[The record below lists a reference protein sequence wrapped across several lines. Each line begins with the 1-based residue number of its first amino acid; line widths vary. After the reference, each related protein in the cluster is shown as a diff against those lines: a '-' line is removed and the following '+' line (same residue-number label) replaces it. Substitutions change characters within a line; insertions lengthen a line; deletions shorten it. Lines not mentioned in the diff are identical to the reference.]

1 MKKEFKSNMEEEI
14 TRTVLTVDD
23 DEFVREILAAYLE
36 DSGYGVLQA
45 ENGLLGLEA
54 FRREKP
60 DLVML
65 DLRMPEMDGLEVL
78 GFITK
83 ESPDTPVIL
92 VSGMGT
98 IGDAIKALKLGAWDY
113 IAKPIHD
120 MGVLEHAVNKALER
134 AEFLEQRKKYRAHLE
149 EEVKKRTAEVE
160 QRRLELEKA
169 YNDLQAEVE
178 VRKEAEELLSNMNLE
193 LTMLSDCVHA
203 VVRATDE
210 QNLIQEICRII
221 VEVGGYQMAWVGFA
235 DQDIEKSVKPI
246 AWMGENDGFL
256 ETVKISWDEC
266 DRGRGPT
273 GTAIRTA
280 KPVVNENTSENP
292 NTYLWREELLKRGFN
307 SSIALP
313 LIYEEE
319 TLGVLT
325 IYASEPET
333 FYKSEIDHLMGLAN
347 DLAYGICALRTRIER
362 IEAGEEIELHVD
374 KLQKALSG
382 TIKVAASTVEVRDP
396 YTAGHQRRV
405 ATLARTIA
413 EEMSL
418 SDNQVEGIFMAG
430 VVHDLGKIYV
440 PAEILS
446 KPSDL
451 SDIEFNLIRT
461 HPQIGYDLLKTI
473 DFPWPIA
480 QIVHQHHERLN
491 GSGYPQG
498 LLSEQILI
506 EAKIICVADVVEAMA
521 SHRPYRPA
529 RGVDRALEH
538 IQEESGNLYD
548 SMVVNTCL
556 RLFSEKEF
564 QFD

>member
-1 MKKEFKSNMEEEI
+1 MGTEKLRKI
-14 TRTVLTVDD
+14 LTVDD
-23 DEFVREILAAYLE
+23 DEFVREILVAYLE
-36 DSGYGVLQA
+36 DSGYEVLQA
-45 ENGLLGLEA
+45 ENGRLGLET

-78 GFITK
+78 GYITK

-134 AEFLEQRKKYRAHLE
+134 SEFIEERKRYWEHLE
-149 EEVKKRTAEVE
+149 EEVKTRTAEVE
-160 QRRLELEKA
+160 ERRLDLEKA

-178 VRKEAEELLSNMNLE
+178 VRKEAEKLSHKINLE
-193 LTMLSDCVHA
+193 LTMLSDCIHA

-210 QNLIQEICRII
+210 QSLIQEVCRII
-221 VEVGGYQMAWVGFA
+221 VEVGGYEMSWVGFA
-235 DQDIEKSVKPI
+235 EHDMDKSVKPV
-246 AWMGENDGFL
+246 AWMGNNKGFL
-256 ETVKISWDEC
+256 ERVKISWDDC
-266 DRGRGPT
+266 DHGRGPT
-273 GTAIRTA
+273 GTAIRTGE
-280 KPVVNENTSENP
+280 PMVNENTYENP
-292 NTYLWREELLKRGFN
+292 NITIWREELIKRGFN
-307 SSIALP
+307 SSVALP
-313 LIYEEE
+313 LVYGEDV
-319 TLGVLT
+319 LGVLT
-325 IYASEPET
+325 IYAENTEA
-333 FYKSEIDHLMGLAN
+333 FDKSEIDRLMGLAN

-362 IEAGEEIELHVD
+362 IEAGKEIELHID

-382 TIKVAASTVEVRDP
+382 TINVVASTVEVRDP

-405 ATLARTIA
+405 ATLAQAIA
-413 EEMSL
+413 EEMGL
-418 SDNQVEGIFMAG
+418 PDHQIEGIYMAG

-446 KPSDL
+446 KPSGL
-451 SDIEFNLIRT
+451 NDIELNLFRT
-461 HPQIGYDLLKTI
+461 HSQVGYDLLKTI

-480 QIVHQHHERLN
+480 QIVYQHHERLN
-491 GSGYPQG
+491 GSGYPRG
-498 LLSEQILI
+498 LSSEQILI

-529 RGVDRALEH
+529 RGVETALEH

-548 SMVVNTCL
+548 SQAVNSCL
-556 RLFSEKEF
+556 QLFSEKGF

>member
-1 MKKEFKSNMEEEI
+1 CI
-14 TRTVLTVDD
+14 
-23 DEFVREILAAYLE
+23 
-36 DSGYGVLQA
+36 
-45 ENGLLGLEA
+45 
-54 FRREKP
+54 
-60 DLVML
+60 
-65 DLRMPEMDGLEVL
+65 
-78 GFITK
+78 
-83 ESPDTPVIL
+83 
-92 VSGMGT
+92 
-98 IGDAIKALKLGAWDY
+98 
-113 IAKPIHD
+113 
-120 MGVLEHAVNKALER
+120 
-134 AEFLEQRKKYRAHLE
+134 
-149 EEVKKRTAEVE
+149 
-160 QRRLELEKA
+160 
-169 YNDLQAEVE
+169 
-178 VRKEAEELLSNMNLE
+178 
-193 LTMLSDCVHA
+193 HA

-235 DQDIEKSVKPI
+235 DHDIEKSVKPV
-246 AWMGENDGFL
+246 AWMGKNEGFL
-256 ETVKISWDEC
+256 ETVKISWDDCE
-266 DRGRGPT
+266 RGWGPT

-280 KPVVNENTSENP
+280 EPVVNENTSDNP
-292 NTYLWREELLKRGFN
+292 NTLLWREEMLKRGFN
-307 SSIALP
+307 SSLALP
-313 LIYEEE
+313 LKYEEE

-333 FYKSEIDHLMGLAN
+333 FHRSEIDRLMGLAN

-362 IEAGEEIELHVD
+362 VQAGEEIELHVD

-382 TIKVAASTVEVRDP
+382 TINVVASTVEVRDP

-405 ATLARTIA
+405 ATLARAIA
-413 EEMSL
+413 EEMNL
-418 SDNQVEGIFMAG
+418 SQNQVEGIFMAG

-446 KPSDL
+446 KPSRL
-451 SDIEFNLIRT
+451 NDIEFNLIRT
-461 HPQIGYDLLKTI
+461 HSQVGYDLLKTI

-498 LLSEQILI
+498 LSSEQILI

-564 QFD
+564 KFD

>member
-1 MKKEFKSNMEEEI
+1 MGIEI
-14 TRTVLTVDD
+14 TKKVLTVDD
-23 DEFVREILAAYLE
+23 DEFVREILVAYLE
-36 DSGYGVLQA
+36 DSGYEVLQA
-45 ENGLLGLEA
+45 ENGLLGLET

-78 GFITK
+78 SHIIM

-134 AEFLEQRKKYRAHLE
+134 ADFIEQRKSYREHLE
-149 EEVKKRTAEVE
+149 EEVKSRTAEVE
-160 QRRLELEKA
+160 ERRLELEKA

-178 VRKEAEELLSNMNLE
+178 VRKEAEELLSSINLE
-193 LTMLSDCVHA
+193 LTMLSDCIHA

-210 QNLIQEICRII
+210 QNLIEEVCRII
-221 VEVGGYQMAWVGFA
+221 VEVGGYEMAWVGFA
-235 DQDIEKSVKPI
+235 EQDIGKSVRPV
-246 AWMGENDGFL
+246 AWMGKNDGFL
-256 ETVKISWDEC
+256 ETVEISWDDC
-266 DRGRGPT
+266 DLGRGPT
-273 GTAIRTA
+273 GKSIRTA
-280 KPVVNENTSENP
+280 QPVVNENTIENEDIV
-292 NTYLWREELLKRGFN
+292 LWREELLKRGFK
-307 SSIALP
+307 SSVALP
-313 LIYEEE
+313 LKHEEDV
-319 TLGVLT
+319 LGVLT
-325 IYASEPET
+325 IYASIPEA
-333 FYKSEIDHLMGLAN
+333 FDKSEIDRLMGLAN
-347 DLAYGICALRTRIER
+347 DLTYGIRALRTRIER
-362 IEAGEEIELHVD
+362 IDAENEIELHVD

-382 TIKVAASTVEVRDP
+382 TIKVVASTVEVRDP

-405 ATLARTIA
+405 ATLARAIA
-413 EEMSL
+413 EEMNL
-418 SDNQVEGIFMAG
+418 PAHQVEGIFMAG

-446 KPSDL
+446 KPSRL
-451 SDIEFNLIRT
+451 NDIEFNLIRT
-461 HPQIGYDLLKTI
+461 HSQVGYDLLKTI
-473 DFPWPIA
+473 EFPWPIA
-480 QIVHQHHERLN
+480 KIVHQHHERID

-498 LLSEQILI
+498 LFSEQILL

-529 RGVDRALEH
+529 MGVEKALKH
-538 IQEESGNLYD
+538 IDEESGNLYD
-548 SMVVNTCL
+548 SKAVFTCL
-556 RLFSEKEF
+556 ELFSEKGF

>member
-1 MKKEFKSNMEEEI
+1 METRNHKK
-14 TRTVLTVDD
+14 VLTVDD
-23 DEFVREILAAYLE
+23 DEFVREILVAYLE
-36 DSGYGVLQA
+36 DSGYDVLQA
-45 ENGLLGLEA
+45 ENGRLGLET

-78 GFITK
+78 GHITK

-134 AEFLEQRKKYRAHLE
+134 ADFIDQRKKYREHLE
-149 EEVKKRTAEVE
+149 EEVKSRTAEVE
-160 QRRLELEKA
+160 ERRRELQKA
-169 YNDLQAEVE
+169 YENIRAEVE
-178 VRKEAEELLSNMNLE
+178 ERKKAEELLSKINLE
-193 LTMLSDCVHA
+193 LTMLSDCIHA

-210 QNLIQEICRII
+210 QSLIQEVCRII
-221 VEVGGYQMAWVGFA
+221 IEVGGYSMAWVGFA
-235 DQDIEKSVKPI
+235 EQDLEKSVRPV
-246 AWMGENDGFL
+246 AWLGENDGFL
-256 ETVKISWDEC
+256 EMLKISWGDNEH
-266 DRGRGPT
+266 GRGPT
-273 GTAIRTA
+273 GEAIRTG
-280 KPVVNENTSENP
+280 KPVVNENTSTNSAIS
-292 NTYLWREELLKRGFN
+292 LWRDEMLKRNFN

-313 LIYEEE
+313 LIYEGDV
-319 TLGVLT
+319 LGVLT
-325 IYASEPET
+325 IYAEEPET
-333 FYKSEIDHLMGLAN
+333 FDKSEIDRLMGLAN

-362 IEAGEEIELHVD
+362 IEAGKEIELHVD

-382 TIKVAASTVEVRDP
+382 TIKVVASTVEVRDP

-405 ATLARTIA
+405 ATLARAIA
-413 EEMSL
+413 EEMDL
-418 SDNQVEGIFMAG
+418 PEHQVEGIFMAG

-446 KPSDL
+446 KPSRL
-451 SDIEFNLIRT
+451 NEIEFNLIRT
-461 HPQIGYDLLKTI
+461 HSQVGYDLLKTI

-480 QIVHQHHERLN
+480 QIVYQHHEKLN

-498 LLSEQILI
+498 LSAEQILI

-529 RGVDRALEH
+529 MGVDTALEH
-538 IQEESGNLYD
+538 IRQESGVLYD
-548 SMVVNTCL
+548 AAAVDICT
-556 RLFSEKEF
+556 RLFTQENF
-564 QFD
+564 RFD

>member
-1 MKKEFKSNMEEEI
+1 MEEEI

-178 VRKEAEELLSNMNLE
+178 VRKEAEELLSNINLE

-210 QNLIQEICRII
+210 QSLIQEICRII
-221 VEVGGYQMAWVGFA
+221 VEVGGYQMSWVGFA
-235 DQDIEKSVKPI
+235 DQDIEKSVKPV
-246 AWMGENDGFL
+246 AWMGKNDGFL
-256 ETVKISWDEC
+256 ETVKISWDDC

-280 KPVVNENTSENP
+280 KPVVNENTSDNP
-292 NTYLWREELLKRGFN
+292 NTFLWREELLKRGFH

-333 FYKSEIDHLMGLAN
+333 FYKSEIDRLMGLAN

-362 IEAGEEIELHVD
+362 IEAGEEIERHVD

-382 TIKVAASTVEVRDP
+382 TIKVVASTVEVRDP

-418 SDNQVEGIFMAG
+418 SDNQVEGTFMAG

-446 KPSDL
+446 KPSGL
-451 SDIEFNLIRT
+451 NDIEFNLIRT
-461 HPQIGYDLLKTI
+461 HPKVGYDLLKTI

-498 LLSEQILI
+498 LFSEQILI

>member
-1 MKKEFKSNMEEEI
+1 MEAEI

-36 DSGYGVLQA
+36 DSGYEVLQA
-45 ENGLLGLEA
+45 ENGLLGLET

-78 GFITK
+78 GYITK

-134 AEFLEQRKKYRAHLE
+134 SEFLEQRKKYRVHLE

-178 VRKEAEELLSNMNLE
+178 VRKEAEELLSNINLE
-193 LTMLSDCVHA
+193 LTMLSDCIHA

-235 DQDIEKSVKPI
+235 DQDIEKSVKPV

-256 ETVKISWDEC
+256 ETVKISWNDS
-266 DRGRGPT
+266 DSGRGPT
-273 GTAIRTA
+273 GTAIRIA
-280 KPVVNENTSENP
+280 KPVVNENTKENP
-292 NTYLWREELLKRGFN
+292 DIIIWREELLKRGFN
-307 SSIALP
+307 SSVALP
-313 LIYEEE
+313 LIYEEK

-325 IYASEPET
+325 IYASGPET
-333 FYKSEIDHLMGLAN
+333 FDKSEIDRLMGLAN

-382 TIKVAASTVEVRDP
+382 TIKVVASTVEVRDP

-405 ATLARTIA
+405 ATLARAIA

-418 SDNQVEGIFMAG
+418 SDNQIEGIFMAG

-446 KPSDL
+446 KPSRL
-451 SDIEFNLIRT
+451 NDIEFNLIRT
-461 HPQIGYDLLKTI
+461 HSQVGYDLLKTI

-498 LLSEQILI
+498 LSSEQILI

-529 RGVDRALEH
+529 RGVDLALEH
-538 IQEESGNLYD
+538 IQVESGNLYD
-548 SMVVNTCL
+548 SLVVDTCL
-556 RLFSEKEF
+556 RLFSEKVF

>member
-1 MKKEFKSNMEEEI
+1 MEAEI

-36 DSGYGVLQA
+36 DSGYEVLQA
-45 ENGLLGLEA
+45 ENGLLGLET

-78 GFITK
+78 GYITK

-134 AEFLEQRKKYRAHLE
+134 SEFLEQRKKYRVHLE

-178 VRKEAEELLSNMNLE
+178 VRKEAEELLSNINLE
-193 LTMLSDCVHA
+193 LTMLSDCIHA

-210 QNLIQEICRII
+210 QSLIQEICRII

-235 DQDIEKSVKPI
+235 EQDIEKSVKPV
-246 AWMGENDGFL
+246 AWMGEDKGFL
-256 ETVKISWDEC
+256 EEINISWDNC

-280 KPVVNENTSENP
+280 KPVVNEDTTVNP
-292 NTYLWREELLKRGFN
+292 NIILWREELLKRGFN
-307 SSIALP
+307 SAVALP
-313 LIYEEE
+313 LIYEGD

-325 IYASEPET
+325 IYASERET
-333 FYKSEIDHLMGLAN
+333 FDKSEIDRLMGLAN

-362 IEAGEEIELHVD
+362 IQAGEEIELHVD
-374 KLQKALSG
+374 KLQKALAG
-382 TIKVAASTVEVRDP
+382 TIKVVASTVEVRDP

-405 ATLARTIA
+405 ATLARAIA
-413 EEMSL
+413 GEMGL
-418 SDNQVEGIFMAG
+418 SDNQTEGIFMAG

-446 KPSDL
+446 KPSRL
-451 SDIEFNLIRT
+451 NDIEFNLIRT
-461 HPQIGYDLLKTI
+461 HSQVGYDLLKTI

-498 LLSEQILI
+498 LSSEQILI

-529 RGVDRALEH
+529 RGVDLALEH

-548 SMVVNTCL
+548 SLVVDTCL

>member
-1 MKKEFKSNMEEEI
+1 MGIEKS
-14 TRTVLTVDD
+14 RKVLTVDD

-36 DSGYGVLQA
+36 DSGYEVLQA
-45 ENGLLGLEA
+45 ENGRLGLET

-78 GFITK
+78 GYITK

-134 AEFLEQRKKYRAHLE
+134 SEFIEQRQRYREHLE
-149 EEVKKRTAEVE
+149 EEVKRRTAEVE
-160 QRRLELEKA
+160 ERRLELEKA

-178 VRKEAEELLSNMNLE
+178 VRKEAEALLHKINLE
-193 LTMLSDCVHA
+193 LTMLSDCIHA

-210 QNLIQEICRII
+210 QGLIQEVCRII
-221 VEVGGYQMAWVGFA
+221 VEVGGYEMAWVGFA
-235 DQDIEKSVKPI
+235 EQNMEKSVRPV
-246 AWMGENDGFL
+246 AWMGNNNGFL
-256 ETVKISWDEC
+256 EIVKISWDDC
-266 DRGRGPT
+266 DSGRGPT
-273 GTAIRTA
+273 GTAIRTGR
-280 KPVVNENTSENP
+280 PVVNENTSGNP
-292 NTYLWREELLKRGFN
+292 NITFWREELLKRGFN
-307 SSIALP
+307 SSVALP
-313 LIYEEE
+313 LIYGKEV
-319 TLGVLT
+319 LGVLT
-325 IYASEPET
+325 IYAEKTEA
-333 FYKSEIDHLMGLAN
+333 FDKSETDRLMGLAN
-347 DLAYGICALRTRIER
+347 DLTYGICALRTRIER
-362 IEAGEEIELHVD
+362 IEAGKEIELHVD

-382 TIKVAASTVEVRDP
+382 TINVVASTVEVRDP

-405 ATLARTIA
+405 ATLAQAIA
-413 EEMSL
+413 EEMAL
-418 SDNQVEGIFMAG
+418 PAHQIEGIYMAG

-446 KPSDL
+446 KPSGL
-451 SDIEFNLIRT
+451 NEIEFSLIRT
-461 HPQIGYDLLKTI
+461 HCQVGYDLLKTI

-480 QIVHQHHERLN
+480 QIVYQHHERLN

-498 LLSEQILI
+498 LSSEQILI

-529 RGVDRALEH
+529 RGVEAALDL
-538 IQEESGNLYD
+538 IQAESGNLYD
-548 SMVVNTCL
+548 PQVVNTCL
-556 RLFSEKEF
+556 QLFSEKGF

>member
-1 MKKEFKSNMEEEI
+1 MGIEI
-14 TRTVLTVDD
+14 TKKVLTVDD
-23 DEFVREILAAYLE
+23 DEFVREILVAYLE
-36 DSGYGVLQA
+36 DSGYEVLQA
-45 ENGLLGLEA
+45 ENGLLGLET

-78 GFITK
+78 SHIIM

-134 AEFLEQRKKYRAHLE
+134 ADFIEQRKSYREHLE
-149 EEVKKRTAEVE
+149 EEVKSRTAEVE
-160 QRRLELEKA
+160 ERRLELEKA

-178 VRKEAEELLSNMNLE
+178 VRKEAEELLSSINLE
-193 LTMLSDCVHA
+193 LTMLSDCIHA

-210 QNLIQEICRII
+210 QNLIEEVCRII
-221 VEVGGYQMAWVGFA
+221 VEVGGYEMAWVGFA
-235 DQDIEKSVKPI
+235 EQDIGKSVRPV
-246 AWMGENDGFL
+246 AWMGKNDGFL
-256 ETVKISWDEC
+256 ETVEISWDDC
-266 DRGRGPT
+266 DLGRGPT
-273 GTAIRTA
+273 GKSIRTA
-280 KPVVNENTSENP
+280 QPVVNENTIENEDIV
-292 NTYLWREELLKRGFN
+292 LWREELLKRGFK
-307 SSIALP
+307 SSVALP
-313 LIYEEE
+313 LKHEEDV
-319 TLGVLT
+319 LGVLT
-325 IYASEPET
+325 IYASMPEA
-333 FYKSEIDHLMGLAN
+333 FDKSEIDRLMGLAN
-347 DLAYGICALRTRIER
+347 DLTYGIRALRTRIER
-362 IEAGEEIELHVD
+362 IDAENEIELHVD

-382 TIKVAASTVEVRDP
+382 TIKVVASTVEVRDP

-405 ATLARTIA
+405 ATLARAIA
-413 EEMSL
+413 EEMNL
-418 SDNQVEGIFMAG
+418 PAHQVEGIFMAG

-446 KPSDL
+446 KPSRL
-451 SDIEFNLIRT
+451 NDIEFNLIRT
-461 HPQIGYDLLKTI
+461 HSQVGYDLLKTI
-473 DFPWPIA
+473 EFPWPIA
-480 QIVHQHHERLN
+480 KIVHQHHERLD

-498 LLSEQILI
+498 LFSEQILL

-529 RGVDRALEH
+529 MGVEKALKH
-538 IQEESGNLYD
+538 IDEESGNLYD
-548 SMVVNTCL
+548 SKAVFTCL
-556 RLFSEKEF
+556 ELFSEKGF

>member
-1 MKKEFKSNMEEEI
+1 MGIEI
-14 TRTVLTVDD
+14 TKKVLTVDD

-36 DSGYGVLQA
+36 DSGYEVLQA
-45 ENGLLGLEA
+45 ENGRLGLET
-54 FRREKP
+54 FRQEAP

-78 GFITK
+78 GHITQ

-134 AEFLEQRKKYRAHLE
+134 AEFIEQRKRYREHLE

-169 YNDLQAEVE
+169 YNDLQSEVV
-178 VRKEAEELLSNMNLE
+178 VRKEAEELLSKINLE
-193 LTMLSDCVHA
+193 LTMLSHCIHA

-210 QNLIQEICRII
+210 QKLIQEICRII
-221 VEVGGYQMAWVGFA
+221 VDVGGYEMAWVGFA
-235 DQDIEKSVKPI
+235 EQTAEKNVKPV
-246 AWMGENDGFL
+246 AWMGKNDGFL
-256 ETVKISWDEC
+256 ETVNISWDDC
-266 DRGRGPT
+266 GRGRGPT
-273 GTAIRTA
+273 GTAIRTG
-280 KPVVNENTSENP
+280 KPVVNENTRENQAVL
-292 NTYLWREELLKRGFN
+292 LWRDELLKRNFN
-307 SSIALP
+307 SSIAMP
-313 LIYEEE
+313 LIYEDEV
-319 TLGVLT
+319 LGVLT
-325 IYASEPET
+325 IYAKEPEA
-333 FYKSEIDHLMGLAN
+333 FDQNEVVRLMGLAN

-362 IEAGEEIELHVD
+362 IQAGKEIELHVE
-374 KLQKALSG
+374 KLQKALAG
-382 TIKVAASTVEVRDP
+382 TIRVVASTVEVRDP

-405 ATLARTIA
+405 ATLAKAIA
-413 EEMSL
+413 SEMGL
-418 SDNQVEGIFMAG
+418 TEHQIEGIFMAG

-446 KPSDL
+446 KPSRL
-451 SDIEFNLIRT
+451 NDIEFNLIRT
-461 HPQIGYDLLKTI
+461 HSQVGYDLLKTI

-480 QIVHQHHERLN
+480 QIVHQHHERIN

-498 LLSEQILI
+498 LSSEQILI

-529 RGVDRALEH
+529 RGVEVALEH
-538 IQEESGNLYD
+538 IQEESGTLYD
-548 SMVVNTCL
+548 SAAVDTCL
-556 RLFSEKEF
+556 RLFSDKGF
-564 QFD
+564 QFDQEI

>member
-1 MKKEFKSNMEEEI
+1 MSNANNKTI
-14 TRTVLTVDD
+14 LTVDD

-36 DSGYGVLQA
+36 DSGFSVLQA
-45 ENGLLGLEA
+45 ENGRTGLET
-54 FRREKP
+54 FRRESP

-78 GFITK
+78 SHIIE

-134 AEFLEQRKKYRAHLE
+134 AEFLEEKKRYSEHLE

-160 QRRLELEKA
+160 QRSAELEKA
-169 YNDLQAEVE
+169 YNDLQQEVG
-178 VRKEAEELLSNMNLE
+178 VRKQAEEELSRINLE
-193 LTMLSDCVHA
+193 LTMLSDCIHA

-210 QNLIQEICRII
+210 QELMTEICRII
-221 VEVGGYQMAWVGFA
+221 VEVGAYEMAWVGFA
-235 DQDIEKSVKPI
+235 EHDEQKSVKPI
-246 AWMGENDGFL
+246 AWMGKNDGFL
-256 ETVKISWDEC
+256 ESINISWDEC

-273 GTAIRTA
+273 GTAIRTGE
-280 KPVVNENTSENP
+280 PMVNDDTKENP
-292 NTYLWREELLKRGFN
+292 NFINWRDEAVKRGFL

-313 LIYEEE
+313 LKSNGNVFGA
-319 TLGVLT
+319 LS
-325 IYASEPET
+325 IYANEPEA
-333 FYKSEIDHLMGLAN
+333 FDRSETKRLMGLTD
-347 DLAYGICALRTRIER
+347 DLAYGIIAIRTRIER
-362 IEAGEEIELHVD
+362 IQAGEQIELHVD

-382 TIKVAASTVEVRDP
+382 TIQVVASTVEVRDP

-405 ATLARTIA
+405 AMLAKAMA
-413 EEMSL
+413 EMMAL
-418 SDNQVEGIFMAG
+418 SENQIEGIYMAG

-446 KPSDL
+446 KPSRL
-451 SDIEFNLIRT
+451 NDIEFNLIRT
-461 HPQIGYDLLKTI
+461 HSQVGYDLLKTI

-498 LLSEQILI
+498 LSDEQILV
-506 EAKIICVADVVEAMA
+506 EAKILCVADVVEAMA

-529 RGVDRALEH
+529 RGIDLALEH
-538 IQEESGNLYD
+538 IQEEKNNLYD
-548 SMVVNTCL
+548 PLAVDCCMK
-556 RLFSEKEF
+556 LFTEQGF
-564 QFD
+564 AFD